1 MYIHI
6 DIDVDLGMGLARG
19 TRDGARSR
27 EKNDKEG
34 TTTY

>member
-27 EKNDKEG
+27 EKNGQEG
-34 TTTY
+34 TTAL